1 MDMEFKFDQAKTT
14 QAAAM
19 LLNWH
24 GGTMTY
30 MKLIKLLYMADR
42 TALDRMDEPITGAKY
57 VSMKLGP
64 VLSEVFDLI
73 NYGPDYDGEG
83 EGEWIKHISPPKDYS
98 VSVRSDPGIGEL
110 CEEEEE
116 ILKEVYDLYGHVE
129 VFKLSRM
136 THRMLPEWRNP
147 YDRAYPIEIKDILQ
161 GLGKTAEDIKEVHNN
176 IERKNYLELIIND

>member
-1 MDMEFKFDQAKTT
+1 MEFKFDQAKTT

-19 LLNWH
+19 LLDWH

-64 VLSEVFDLI
+64 VLSEVLDLI
-73 NYGPDYDGEG
+73 AYGPDYGG
-83 EGEWIKHISPPKDYS
+83 EGEWCKHISSPKDYS
-98 VSVRSDPGIGEL
+98 VSVTSDPGKGEL

-116 ILKEVYDLYGHVE
+116 ILKEIYDLYGHVE
-129 VFKLSRM
+129 KFELSGM
-136 THRMLPEWRNP
+136 THRMFPEWKDP
-147 YDRAYPIEIKDILQ
+147 YGGVLPIEIEDILR
-161 GLGKTAEDIKEVHNN
+161 GLGKSAKDIKEVRNN
-176 IERKNYLELIIND
+176 IERKNYLELIING